1 MNKGDETS
9 HRQHQ
14 ADKQSGP
21 PKASNE
27 GQRGKVWRKEG
38 GTLRPKCKK
47 VRGFFWVS
55 GEGKTWEKYG
65 EIGGGEKRRGERE
78 TPDIAFSI
86 KCAGSLT
93 VPQTPVVGLWF
104 AKM

>member
-1 MNKGDETS
+1 MKG
-9 HRQHQ
+9 
-14 ADKQSGP
+14 
-21 PKASNE
+21 
-27 GQRGKVWRKEG
+27 KEG
-38 GTLRPKCKK
+38 RDGGRREKPCDPNA
-47 VRGFFWVS
+47 RRCGGFFWVS

-65 EIGGGEKRRGERE
+65 EIGRGEKRRGERE